1 MVFEAYSAYVN
12 NFSHALET
20 SKKQARSRP
29 AFAEFL
35 KQRFAAAPDK
45 LSLFGLMVKPVQRFP
60 QFIMVLMAANV
71 RTLKPELEVTDR
83 WSQDLQL
90 VVPANVWSKE
100 PELVV
105 LVSQDMAK
113 KVMIFLHTG
122 ING

>member
-1 MVFEAYSAYVN
+1 
-12 NFSHALET
+12 
-20 SKKQARSRP
+20 
-29 AFAEFL
+29 
-35 KQRFAAAPDK
+35 
-45 LSLFGLMVKPVQRFP
+45 
-60 QFIMVLMAANV
+60 MAANV

>member
-1 MVFEAYSAYVN
+1 MQFSKGMVFEAYSAYVN

-60 QFIMVLMAANV
+60 QFIMLLQVD
-71 RTLKPELEVTDR
+71 TLLFASTRRSFV
-83 WSQDLQL
+83 
-90 VVPANVWSKE
+90 
-100 PELVV
+100 
-105 LVSQDMAK
+105 
-113 KVMIFLHTG
+113 
-122 ING
+122 